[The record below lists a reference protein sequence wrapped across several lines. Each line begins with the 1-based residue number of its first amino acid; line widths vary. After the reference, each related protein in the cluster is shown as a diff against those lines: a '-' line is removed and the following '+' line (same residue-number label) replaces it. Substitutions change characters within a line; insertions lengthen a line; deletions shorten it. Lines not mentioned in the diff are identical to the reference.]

1 MNSHLVL
8 TPTKREYPRHRAT
21 RPSRTQRFTLTYPV
35 LQLRKHV
42 ICPLLSFVSL
52 IQVQAMSS
60 LQGEQT
66 RDFIS

>member
-42 ICPLLSFVSL
+42 ICPLLSFVRRCSRL
-52 IQVQAMSS
+52 ISRFSDDTEVELA
-60 LQGEQT
+60 
-66 RDFIS
+66 